1 MNKPDDSA
9 LHDLI
14 RSKINDYQP
23 DYQQTDWLA
32 MRSKLGNKR
41 RYFWLLLPLFCLF
54 LGGSIGWFLN
64 TKPAIETN
72 TKIVLVEKP
81 TVGTN
86 SIRPKKTTTVGTYSI
101 RPKIKIAETNSIRPK
116 NTTTVGTYSI
126 RPKIKIAESITPVFL
141 IQNNPVNSLKN
152 TETQPL
158 ASLNPQTPQ
167 VDLKTLAI
175 EMAIANQLS
184 TGAFGTDST
193 AFKVFERNINRWK
206 NAVVVCDFTSSMY
219 PFSTQVYAWFKKNE
233 SNPNVKA
240 MVFFTD
246 CDSLGVELQKSKAP
260 GQMFVATDR
269 SIETLLPT
277 MLAAARNSK
286 NNTDDPE
293 NDIEALLFAQKQ
305 FPKAEHLILIADN
318 ASTVKAMNQL
328 SKIKKPVHV
337 VLCGMTLDTA
347 VAIQPHYLKIAVR
360 TRGSLHTNDDDIPN
374 PTNIEKNTWIR
385 VGSRFYRFR
394 KGEFEATDFQKRPK
408 RFLGLFWL

>member
-1 MNKPDDSA
+1 MNKPEDNT

-32 MRSKLGNKR
+32 MRSKLDRKR
-41 RYFWLLLPLFCLF
+41 RPFWLLLPVFCLI
-54 LGGSIGWFLN
+54 LGGTTGWFLN
-64 TKPAIETN
+64 NKPAIETN
-72 TKIVLVEKP
+72 TKIVLVEKS

-86 SIRPKKTTTVGTYSI
+86 NIRPTKTETATVGTYSI
-101 RPKIKIAETNSIRPK
+101 RPTKTK
-116 NTTTVGTYSI
+116 TTTVGTNNI
-126 RPKIKIAESITPVFL
+126 RPTKTESITPVFL

-233 SNPNVKA
+233 NNPNVKA

-246 CDSLGVELQKSKAP
+246 CDSLGQELQKSKAP

-394 KGEFEATDFQKRPK
+394 KGEFEATDFQKRPRK
-408 RFLGLFWL
+408 FLGLFWL